1 MLNIYIFKIVLLC
14 FIKKECLLYFCIW
27 KLWFLKFR
35 EQLHCFCFIVT
46 KCWKNNVNQYQVF
59 DNINRKGK
67 IYETYSSGWLWCR
80 KRCNT
85 FFHKIFNRRTVF
97 FKKKLISNIIDDLND
112 NYVCVLYRFENR
124 EIPVRYLRNSVF
136 YICETQYSTCIY
148 KKRENECQL

>member
-35 EQLHCFCFIVT
+35 EQLHCYQTFCNLCGKT
-46 KCWKNNVNQYQVF
+46 WQ
-59 DNINRKGK
+59 RKSISGFWQHQQK
-67 IYETYSSGWLWCR
+67 RQNYETYSSSGWLWCP

-85 FFHKIFNRRTVF
+85 LFHKIFNLRTGF
-97 FKKKLISNIIDDLND
+97 LKKLISKIIDDLND

-124 EIPVRYLRNSVF
+124 EIPVRYLRNCIF
-136 YICETQYSTCIY
+136 YI
-148 KKRENECQL
+148 